1 MKRGSGKMVYDN
13 AVLKL
18 LEYRISKPRL
28 EIMWNDGKTSICEID
43 TFYDSDNG
51 LELDDD
57 SYEEYHVALV
67 RNVFDCQYIEIG
79 TGENKPI
86 LIRIEETGKVIFKS
100 D

>member
-1 MKRGSGKMVYDN
+1 MIYDN

-18 LEYRISKPRL
+18 LEYGISKPRL
-28 EIMWNDGKTSICEID
+28 EIMWKDGETSICEID

-51 LELDDD
+51 LELDEG

-67 RNVFDCQYIEIG
+67 RDVFNCQYIEIG

-86 LIRIEETGKVIFKS
+86 LIRIEETGEVIFKS